1 MDQELL
7 RCLLSAFPPDDELV
21 ILGYRLP
28 YGAASNESLL
38 GLLADRRRNGAAD
51 ETARGMDRG

>member
-7 RCLLSAFPPDDELV
+7 YCLLSAFPPDDELV

-28 YGAASNESLL
+28 YGALSDQSLL
-38 GLLADRRRNGAAD
+38 DLLADRYRSGISMDA
-51 ETARGMDRG
+51 TRGLDRG